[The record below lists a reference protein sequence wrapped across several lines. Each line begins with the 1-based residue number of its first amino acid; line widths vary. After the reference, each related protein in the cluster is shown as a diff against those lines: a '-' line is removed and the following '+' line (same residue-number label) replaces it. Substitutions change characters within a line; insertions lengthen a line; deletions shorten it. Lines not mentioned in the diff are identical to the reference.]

1 MDYPPKGVF
10 LFSQPWVI
18 LHQPVF
24 LNLRKND
31 MNSVK
36 VFIVDDHYM
45 VIEGIRALLQDEK
58 NIILIGHASNADSC
72 LSFIHNMQ
80 PDVILMDISMPDKSG
95 IELCKEVRQRYPSIF
110 VIGLSTF
117 NQFTYVDAMLKNGA
131 SGYLLKNAS
140 KQEITEAIH
149 TVAKGKMYMSDDAA
163 VTLKNSALQNS
174 PVLTRRENEIL
185 RLIAEGLANPQIA
198 EKLFLSLSTVDTHR
212 KSLMRKLNIKN
223 TALLVRY
230 AIDQKIV

>member
-1 MDYPPKGVF
+1 
-10 LFSQPWVI
+10 
-18 LHQPVF
+18 
-24 LNLRKND
+24 
-31 MNSVK
+31 MNPVK

-45 VIEGIRALLQDEK
+45 VIEGIRTLLQDQK
-58 NIILIGHASNADSC
+58 DIVLMGHASNADSC
-72 LSFIHNMQ
+72 LSFIQNAA
-80 PDVILMDISMPDKSG
+80 PDVILMDISMPGKNG
-95 IELCKEVRQRYPSIF
+95 IDLCKEVRERYPSVF

-117 NQFTYVDAMLKNGA
+117 NQFTYVDDMLRNGA
-131 SGYLLKNAS
+131 SGYLLKNAT

-149 TVAKGKMYMSDDAA
+149 TVAKGKIYMSDEAA
-163 VTLKNSALQNS
+163 NTLKNASPHES

-198 EKLFLSLSTVDTHR
+198 EKLFLSISTVDTHR

-230 AIDQKIV
+230 AVDQKII

>member
-1 MDYPPKGVF
+1 
-10 LFSQPWVI
+10 
-18 LHQPVF
+18 
-24 LNLRKND
+24 
-31 MNSVK
+31 MNPVK

-45 VIEGIRALLQDEK
+45 VIEGIRTLLQDQK
-58 NIILIGHASNADSC
+58 DIVLMGHASNAESC
-72 LSFIHNMQ
+72 LSFIQNAA
-80 PDVILMDISMPDKSG
+80 PDVILMDISMPGKNG
-95 IELCKEVRQRYPSIF
+95 IDLCKEVRERYPSVF

-117 NQFTYVDAMLKNGA
+117 NQFTYVDDMLRNGA
-131 SGYLLKNAS
+131 SGYLLKNAT

-149 TVAKGKMYMSDDAA
+149 TVAKGKIYMSDEAA
-163 VTLKNSALQNS
+163 NTLKNASPHES

-198 EKLFLSLSTVDTHR
+198 EKLFLSISTVDTHR

-230 AIDQKIV
+230 AVDQKII

>member
-1 MDYPPKGVF
+1 
-10 LFSQPWVI
+10 
-18 LHQPVF
+18 
-24 LNLRKND
+24 
-31 MNSVK
+31 MNPVK

-45 VIEGIRALLQDEK
+45 VIEGIRALLQDQK
-58 NIILIGHASNADSC
+58 DIVLMGHASNADSC
-72 LSFIHNMQ
+72 LSFIQNAA
-80 PDVILMDISMPDKSG
+80 PDVILMDISMPGKNG
-95 IELCKEVRQRYPSIF
+95 IDLCKEVRERYPSVF

-117 NQFTYVDAMLKNGA
+117 NQFTYVDDMLRNGA
-131 SGYLLKNAS
+131 SGYLLKNAT

-149 TVAKGKMYMSDDAA
+149 TVAKGKIYMSDEAA
-163 VTLKNSALQNS
+163 NTLKNASPHES

-198 EKLFLSLSTVDTHR
+198 EKLFLSISTVDTHR

-230 AIDQKIV
+230 AVDQKII